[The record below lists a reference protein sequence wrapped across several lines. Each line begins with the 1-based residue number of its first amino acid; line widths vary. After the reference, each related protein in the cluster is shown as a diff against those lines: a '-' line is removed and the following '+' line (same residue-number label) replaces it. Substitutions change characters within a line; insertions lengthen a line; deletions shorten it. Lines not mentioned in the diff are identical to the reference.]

1 MPLSNSQRRYL
12 RGLAHHLR
20 VIVMIGSKGLSDT
33 VLKELD
39 RALLDHELVKVKVG
53 AADRQERTAIITAM
67 AEASQAEVVQ
77 SIGHTV
83 SLYRAHPENPQLALP
98 R

>member
-12 RGLAHHLR
+12 RGLAHHLK
-20 VIVMIGSKGLSDT
+20 VIVMIGAKGLSET
-33 VLKELD
+33 VVKELD
-39 RALLDHELVKVKVG
+39 RALLDHELVKIKVG
-53 AADRQERTAIITAM
+53 AADRQARAEMIEAM
-67 AEASQAEVVQ
+67 ATASKSEVVQ

-83 SLYRAHPENPQLALP
+83 CLYREHPENPQLALP

>member
-12 RGLAHHLR
+12 RGLAHHLK
-20 VIVMIGSKGLSDT
+20 VIVMIGSKGLSET

-53 AADRQERTAIITAM
+53 AADREDRAGMIKAM
-67 AEASQAEVVQ
+67 AEASQAEIVQ

-83 SLYRAHPENPQLALP
+83 CLYRAHPENPQLALP
-98 R
+98 A

>member
-12 RGLAHHLR
+12 RGLAHHLK
-20 VIVMIGSKGLSDT
+20 VVVMIGSKGLSET
-33 VLKELD
+33 VVKELN

-53 AADRQERTAIITAM
+53 ATDREAR
-67 AEASQAEVVQ
+67 AEMIATLAKASKSEVVQ

-83 SLYRAHPENPQLALP
+83 CLYREHPDNPQLALP

>member
-1 MPLSNSQRRYL
+1 MALSNSQRRYL
-12 RGLAHHLR
+12 RGLAHHEK

-39 RALLDHELVKVKVG
+39 RALADHELVKVKVG
-53 AADRQERTAIITAM
+53 AADRDDRAAMIKAM
-67 AEASQAEVVQ
+67 AEASKSEIVQ

-83 SLYRAHPENPQLALP
+83 CLYRAHPDNPQLALP
-98 R
+98 S